1 MADKF
6 ADRFPPSVVATK
18 LYERTSAKGNPYLTG
33 RWGGL
38 RVAVLKTQEQDS
50 EGNAIWEVRFS
61 SRHPALVPKRR
72 RPTLRHRA
80 RESLLTRQSI
90 PTASVKCQR
99 PTCAHVRASTLR
111 RPKMK
116 SHSEEVTSEPIA
128 DLTT

>member
-50 EGNAIWEVRFS
+50 EGNAVWEMRFS
-61 SRHPALVPKRR
+61 CSDGFGNAPTILRTARPRPDRHSTNTTNEQALMA
-72 RPTLRHRA
+72 L
-80 RESLLTRQSI
+80 
-90 PTASVKCQR
+90 
-99 PTCAHVRASTLR
+99 STPEGPLN
-111 RPKMK
+111 
-116 SHSEEVTSEPIA
+116 
-128 DLTT
+128 

>member
-50 EGNAIWEVRFS
+50 EGNAVWEMRFS
-61 SRHPALVPKRR
+61 SAPPSARPKAKESDASTSVRELTYTAVDPDDGSEKQPAQLV
-72 RPTLRHRA
+72 HRA
-80 RESLLTRQSI
+80 RSGFDRIVTEDEI
-90 PTASVKCQR
+90 PF
-99 PTCAHVRASTLR
+99 
-111 RPKMK
+111 
-116 SHSEEVTSEPIA
+116 
-128 DLTT
+128 

>member
-61 SRHPALVPKRR
+61 SAPPSARSKAKETDAPSSGVRELTYTAVDPDGVSASPAA
-72 RPTLRHRA
+72 RA
-80 RESLLTRQSI
+80 RDRSSLLPSI
-90 PTASVKCQR
+90 NTPNDR
-99 PTCAHVRASTLR
+99 P
-111 RPKMK
+111 
-116 SHSEEVTSEPIA
+116 
-128 DLTT
+128 